1 MLFAELR
8 NRSKALECI
17 ARAVEVDLGG
27 EMNCRDVVGS
37 WEAAWWEAHE
47 LRKFREAHPRTPEIL
62 GCEEARIA
70 VVPWRYFSHQDT
82 FRFLC
87 ILNVLEK

>member
-1 MLFAELR
+1 
-8 NRSKALECI
+8 
-17 ARAVEVDLGG
+17 V
-27 EMNCRDVVGS
+27 
-37 WEAAWWEAHE
+37 WWEAHE

-70 VVPWRYFSHQDT
+70 VVSWRYFTHQEI